1 MKKLL
6 SAIVSGV
13 LSFGN
18 LPVLTGLAE
27 SQNSALWEKFLRYD
41 LCITD
46 YNARSEEEKELCRFI
61 FDTEQAANDN
71 IVCERARRILAGDDV
86 GERITLEQLE
96 SAYGL
101 WDSQSV
107 YNNVYM
113 WHTITVDGQSKSSS
127 YHNGG
132 WQAYIDR
139 VPDVIRLEPEF
150 CMEYWLDDVRSNY
163 VVFQEKYSPDTIH
176 QFVVYDKDDEPIQTI
191 PSVFDCAMKDFRGDA
206 EYMEQFGLIE
216 KNGGWYYTKP
226 DGTAV
231 FAWSNY
237 SGGQSLEKIT
247 EPFVIESE
255 INGCPVTAIERGA
268 LAQSPFTEIVLPD
281 LLKII
286 DGNAFMNCQYLEK
299 INFPEGLEYIGERAF
314 WNCNSITDLTL
325 DCPNLVIAGG
335 AFSELRGLKTAN
347 INARDICESAVSN
360 CKCLESITLGD
371 SVENIKYGAFGGNI
385 RLTDINIPN
394 NVKTIGQEALVNFT
408 SVTIPPTVEIIGT
421 YPHKTAEVMT
431 SGIEPPP
438 PVRPLTDKPKCA
450 FNDNCIIYGYT
461 DTEAERYAK
470 EWDLEFS
477 AMEYTAGDVN
487 FDGVFSIA
495 DVIAFQKWLTEGK
508 EPVYWKAADYHQDNR
523 LTASDFTL
531 MKRALLK
538 VVIQR
543 CFHYDL

>member
-13 LSFGN
+13 LAFGN

-86 GERITLEQLE
+86 GERITLEQLKD
-96 SAYGL
+96 AYGV
-101 WDSQSV
+101 WDYGSFYQT
-107 YNNVYM
+107 YG
-113 WHTITVDGQSKSSS
+113 WHTF
-127 YHNGG
+127 
-132 WQAYIDR
+132 IDC
-139 VPDVIRLEPEF
+139 VPDVICLDLDRYSNSYVWYNK
-150 CMEYWLDDVRSNY
+150 MEYWLDDERSSYMLY
-163 VVFQEKYSPDTIH
+163 VEKANPDTQSRFEI
-176 QFVVYDKDDEPIQTI
+176 YDGNDNLIETI
-191 PSVFDCAMKDFRGDA
+191 PVKFDSPMIDFRGEK
-206 EYMEQFGLIE
+206 EYMEDFGMIE

-237 SGGQSLEKIT
+237 SGGQSSEKIT

-255 INGCPVTAIERGA
+255 INGCPVTAIEQGA

-347 INARDICESAVSN
+347 INAKDICESAVSN

-394 NVKTIGQEALVNFT
+394 SVKTIGQEALVNFT

-461 DTEAERYAK
+461 GTEAERYAK

-538 VVIQR
+538 
-543 CFHYDL
+543 

>member
-1 MKKLL
+1 MKRGISLVISGFLVCSSVCL
-6 SAIVSGV
+6 SNATAI
-13 LSFGN
+13 
-18 LPVLTGLAE
+18 T
-27 SQNSALWEKFLRYD
+27 QDNSLWEKCLRYD
-41 LCITD
+41 LCITN
-46 YNARSEEEKELCRFI
+46 YNSLTDEEKELCHFI
-61 FDTEQAANDN
+61 FDTEQAAGDN
-71 IVCERARRILAGDDV
+71 IVCERARRTLAGDDV
-86 GERITLEQLE
+86 GERITIGQLKD
-96 SAYGL
+96 AYGV
-101 WDSQSV
+101 WDYGSFYQT
-107 YNNVYM
+107 YYG
-113 WHTITVDGQSKSSS
+113 WHSF
-127 YHNGG
+127 
-132 WQAYIDR
+132 IDC
-139 VPDVIRLEPEF
+139 VPDVICLDLDRYASSYVWYNK
-150 CMEYWLDDVRSNY
+150 MEYWLDDERSSYMLY
-163 VVFQEKYSPDTIH
+163 VEKANPDTQSRFEI
-176 QFVVYDKDDEPIQTI
+176 YDGNDNLIETI
-191 PSVFDCAMKDFRGDA
+191 PVKFDSPMIDFRGEK
-206 EYMEQFGLIE
+206 EYMEDFGMIE

-237 SGGQSLEKIT
+237 SGGQSSEKIT

-255 INGCPVTAIERGA
+255 INGFPVTAIEQGA

-461 DTEAERYAK
+461 GTEAERYAE
-470 EWDLEFS
+470 EWRLEFVPLD
-477 AMEYTAGDVN
+477 YTEGDAN
-487 FDGVFSIA
+487 FDGEFTIA
-495 DVIAFQKWLTEGK
+495 DAVSLQNYLLGRHETGLI
-508 EPVYWKAADYHQDNR
+508 YWKAADFCEDDQLNVLD
-523 LTASDFTL
+523 LTL
-531 MKRALLK
+531 MKSAL
-538 VVIQR
+538 IQT
-543 CFHYDL
+543 LNG